1 MEKSENEKE
10 EMLLKDRPQIVPHPM
25 GGLWRSPHNLSPV
38 RETKDNEDDD
48 DDEDNDAVSSIVATA
63 DTLL

>member
-25 GGLWRSPHNLSPV
+25 GGLWRSPHNLKGA
-38 RETKDNEDDD
+38 EITMGEDGL
-48 DDEDNDAVSSIVATA
+48 VGC
-63 DTLL
+63 